1 MVVSAS
7 LPRETISCMYGPYVI
22 IPFHRTMSFMS
33 NNYSP
38 HPLPALSTLPEV
50 FLERDQLKDHIGTM
64 ICCSSKLFVYLFPL

>member
-7 LPRETISCMYGPYVI
+7 LPGETISCMYGPYVI

-33 NNYSP
+33 TTHP
-38 HPLPALSTLPEV
+38 PQPLPVLNTLLEI

-64 ICCSSKLFVYLFPL
+64 ICYSSKLFTSVFLL

>member
-7 LPRETISCMYGPYVI
+7 LPGETISCMYGPYVI

-33 NNYSP
+33 TAHP
-38 HPLPALSTLPEV
+38 FHPLPALNTLPEV

-64 ICCSSKLFVYLFPL
+64 IHYSSKLFVSLFPL